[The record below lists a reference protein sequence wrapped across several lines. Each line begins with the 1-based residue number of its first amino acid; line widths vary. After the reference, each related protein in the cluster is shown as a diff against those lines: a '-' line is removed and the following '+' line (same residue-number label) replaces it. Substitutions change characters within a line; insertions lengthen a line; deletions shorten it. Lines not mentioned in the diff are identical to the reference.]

1 MLFSKAG
8 RAALVALLTLIS
20 PQLSAQPR
28 NAEKDLVLELNK
40 LEPLDKACRAYFLI
54 KNQSKDE
61 IEDIKLDIFIFG
73 KDEVISRRF
82 AISTGQLRPGK
93 TVIRLF
99 DIPDLECGTAARFL
113 VNEVISCTG
122 PTGPI
127 ERCGDR
133 LAVTARGGVV
143 FDY

>member
-1 MLFSKAG
+1 MLIGKAG
-8 RAALVALLTLIS
+8 LAALVGLLMLAS
-20 PQLSAQPR
+20 PELGAQTR
-28 NAEKDLVLELNK
+28 GTARDLVLELNK
-40 LEPLDKACRAYFLI
+40 LEPLEKACRAYFLI

-113 VNEVISCTG
+113 VNEVISCSSA
-122 PTGPI
+122 TGPI
-127 ERCGDR
+127 DRCGDR
-133 LAVTARGGVV
+133 LAVTARSGVV